1 MYITDS
7 NVSLTTY
14 STPVE
19 SGGGGGAGGL
29 GGGGEGDVDECTI
42 SLRFVSQ
49 MMIVTGYQRKILSTV
64 TNFIV

>member
-29 GGGGEGDVDECTI
+29 GGGGGGCRRGHHKPQVCRLTDDCYRLPT
-42 SLRFVSQ
+42 
-49 MMIVTGYQRKILSTV
+49 
-64 TNFIV
+64 

>member
-19 SGGGGGAGGL
+19 SGGGGSAGGL
-29 GGGGEGDVDECTI
+29 GGGGGRGCRRVHHKPQVCQSNDDCYRLPT
-42 SLRFVSQ
+42 
-49 MMIVTGYQRKILSTV
+49 
-64 TNFIV
+64 

>member
-19 SGGGGGAGGL
+19 SGGGGSAGGL
-29 GGGGEGDVDECTI
+29 GGGEGDVDECTI

-49 MMIVTGYQRKILSTV
+49 MMIVTGYQLKILSTV
-64 TNFIV
+64 TNFTV